1 MRVESMVINTISS
14 RKFNLCVSDAKKL
27 SQTGPLLITEDGR
40 PSHVLLMYENYQRL
54 SRVKENVVELLTF
67 PGAENIDLPIPTM
80 KDFPVSANFFS

>member
-1 MRVESMVINTISS
+1 MVINTISS

-54 SRVKENVVELLTF
+54 SRVKENVVEL
-67 PGAENIDLPIPTM
+67 
-80 KDFPVSANFFS
+80 